1 MSETLDHPTAALLGR
16 LSTLSELPHGELE
29 ALSRR
34 LFVHEERKGAV
45 LLPLGATDASMLYL
59 LEGECRLVAADGG
72 VRTVRHTDSSALTP
86 LARLRPSR
94 YKVEATSHVRY
105 LRIESDLM
113 AGNEAQVDP
122 PSAITIENYQV
133 EEGDDVNDLGAENRL
148 TLQIYEDLN
157 SDHLL
162 LPSLPHVAVRIG
174 EAVNDDNANARN
186 VAALIETDPAMAL
199 KIVKAANSARFGGV
213 NRLATVSDAVTRLG
227 MQNTQILVVTFTLRE
242 LFRTSSKMLEKR
254 MLALWEH
261 SRRIAALAQ
270 VLGNKVGGFNPHEA
284 LLAGLVHDIGVL
296 AVIGYARNFPD
307 VANHPAALES
317 SIRSLRTQLSGMIL
331 AKWQLPAEIVTA
343 AKEAESWLRDGVTK
357 ADYADLVI
365 AAQVHEGLAE
375 GLPLSAIPAIARLG
389 LSTDDVGE
397 GIELL
402 HSAQE
407 EVAAAKRLLAG

>member
-174 EAVNDDNANARN
+174 EAVNDD
-186 VAALIETDPAMAL
+186 
-199 KIVKAANSARFGGV
+199 IVLNH
-213 NRLATVSDAVTRLG
+213 
-227 MQNTQILVVTFTLRE
+227 LVGL
-242 LFRTSSKMLEKR
+242 
-254 MLALWEH
+254 
-261 SRRIAALAQ
+261 Q
-270 VLGNKVGGFNPHEA
+270 VLHRCFVQGHGRPEA
-284 LLAGLVHDIGVL
+284 
-296 AVIGYARNFPD
+296 
-307 VANHPAALES
+307 
-317 SIRSLRTQLSGMIL
+317 
-331 AKWQLPAEIVTA
+331 
-343 AKEAESWLRDGVTK
+343 
-357 ADYADLVI
+357 
-365 AAQVHEGLAE
+365 
-375 GLPLSAIPAIARLG
+375 
-389 LSTDDVGE
+389 
-397 GIELL
+397 
-402 HSAQE
+402 
-407 EVAAAKRLLAG
+407 